1 MSTRNPSIS
10 CGATVSRA
18 ADTERGAIVTERRT
32 SSLALPARLFV
43 AVVSVAGLV
52 VVGHSIFVLM
62 VHATVP
68 REWVVFAV
76 LTMASGMLTVKV
88 PSIEARFSMSEAFA
102 FASVLLFGPHVGIV
116 TLALD
121 GIRISFRWKMNR
133 QQTIFNFANLGLS
146 VGAAGSLFF
155 YTSGIVPLY
164 HGNPPAASILVYLT
178 LMTGAYFA
186 VNSGLTAIVVG
197 LSGRRSIAGIWVQHY
212 LPLVPSYVAGASVSL
227 LLVLAFRE
235 VHFTAIALI
244 VPLLIIT
251 YLTLRSSF
259 GRLEDSKIHVAKLN
273 RLLLSTVETLAT
285 AIDAK
290 DEITHDHIRRV
301 QQGTL
306 GLARELGLTDVD
318 TLKGLEAA
326 ALLHDTGKI
335 AVPEHILNK
344 PGRLTPA
351 EFETMKRHAMV
362 GAQILSSIE
371 FPYPV
376 VPIVRHHHENW
387 DGTGYPDGLKG
398 AEIPLGARILSVVDC
413 FDALTSDRPY
423 RRRMTEDE
431 ALTIIRDRRGQ
442 MYDPVVVDAF
452 LASHHRIMPASER
465 ARHPAAQAIGDALS
479 MDRDEP
485 RVHGGPPAAA
495 EGGVS
500 DGLLAVTSL
509 SRAVSGGARVAD
521 VGALMWMVVRQVLPC
536 EAMAVFLPDERADQ
550 VSVRYAAG
558 AYAPALRTIS
568 RASGTG
574 VAGWVAVN
582 RRPANNAEP
591 SVDFGHLDL
600 APGLRSC
607 LAVPLVEGTTLIAVL
622 AVYRD
627 RLSAFSEDDARL
639 VELLAPH
646 LASALAE
653 AVLVERGATSVTG
666 SPSLKLVKKQLT
678 ANS

>member
-1 MSTRNPSIS
+1 
-10 CGATVSRA
+10 
-18 ADTERGAIVTERRT
+18 VTERRA
-32 SSLALPARLFV
+32 SSLPVAARLFV
-43 AVVSVAGLV
+43 AAVSVSGLV
-52 VVGHSIFVLM
+52 AVGHSIFVLV
-62 VHATVP
+62 VHSTVP
-68 REWVVFAV
+68 REWLLFAL
-76 LTMASGMLTVKV
+76 LTMASGMLTLKV
-88 PSIEARFSMSEAFA
+88 PSIEARFSVSEAFA

-133 QQTIFNFANLGLS
+133 QQTVFNFANLGLS
-146 VGAAGSLFF
+146 MWAAGSLFF
-155 YTSGIVPLY
+155 FASGTTPLY
-164 HGNPPAASILVYLT
+164 QGSAPAASILVYLT
-178 LMTGAYFA
+178 MMTGVYFA

-197 LSGRRSIAGIWVQHY
+197 LSARRSIAAVWAQHY
-212 LPLVPSYVAGASVSL
+212 WPLIPSYVAGASVSL

-235 VHFTAIALI
+235 VKFTAIALI

-259 GRLEDSKIHVAKLN
+259 GRLEDSKIHVAQLN

-290 DEITHDHIRRV
+290 DEVTHDHIRRV

-306 GLARELGLTDVD
+306 GLARELGLTDPD

-351 EFETMKRHAMV
+351 EFEKMKRHAPI

-398 AEIPLGARILSVVDC
+398 ADIPLGARILSVVDC

-423 RRRMTEDE
+423 RSRMTEQE
-431 ALTIIRDRRGQ
+431 ALKIIVDRRGQ

-452 LASHHRIMPASER
+452 LMSHQRIMPPTDS
-465 ARHPAAQAIGDALS
+465 ARHPVARAIGEAMSS

-485 RVHGGPPAAA
+485 RTQAVPPPADN
-495 EGGVS
+495 GVS

-536 EAMAVFLPDERADQ
+536 EAMAVFLPDEREDK
-550 VSVRYAAG
+550 VTVRYAAG
-558 AYAPALRTIS
+558 AHAPELRGIS
-568 RASGTG
+568 RATGTG

-582 RRPANNAEP
+582 RRPAINAEP
-591 SVDFGHLDL
+591 LLDFGNANI
-600 APGLRSC
+600 APALRSC
-607 LAVPLVEGTTLIAVL
+607 LALPLVEGTTLVAVL

-627 RLSAFSEDDARL
+627 RPFAFSEDEARL
-639 VELLAPH
+639 AELLAPR
-646 LASALAE
+646 LASSLAE
-653 AVLVERGATSVTG
+653 AVRFERDAASVTG
-666 SPSLKLVKKQLT
+666 QPSLKLVRT
-678 ANS
+678 S

>member
-1 MSTRNPSIS
+1 
-10 CGATVSRA
+10 
-18 ADTERGAIVTERRT
+18 
-32 SSLALPARLFV
+32 
-43 AVVSVAGLV
+43 VSVSGLV
-52 VVGHSIFVLM
+52 VVGHSVFVLV
-62 VHATVP
+62 VHSTVP
-68 REWVVFAV
+68 REWLLFAL

-88 PSIEARFSMSEAFA
+88 PSIEARFSVSEAFA

-133 QQTIFNFANLGLS
+133 QQTVFNFANLGLS
-146 VGAAGSLFF
+146 MGAAGSLFF
-155 YTSGIVPLY
+155 YASGTAPLY
-164 HGNPPAASILVYLT
+164 QGNPPAASILVYLT
-178 LMTGAYFA
+178 VMTGVYFA

-197 LSGRRSIAGIWVQHY
+197 LSARRSIAAVWAQHY
-212 LPLVPSYVAGASVSL
+212 WPLVPSYVAGASVSL

-235 VHFTAIALI
+235 VKFTAIALI
-244 VPLLIIT
+244 VPLLIVT

-259 GRLEDSKIHVAKLN
+259 GRLEDSKIHVAQLN

-290 DEITHDHIRRV
+290 DEVTHDHIRRV

-306 GLARELGLTDVD
+306 GLARELGLTDSD

-335 AVPEHILNK
+335 AVPEYILNK

-351 EFETMKRHAMV
+351 EFEKMKRHAPI

-423 RRRMTEDE
+423 RRRMTEDA
-431 ALTIIRDRRGQ
+431 ALKIIVDRRGQ
-442 MYDPVVVDAF
+442 MYDPLVVDAF
-452 LASHHRIMPASER
+452 LASHHRVMPATDS
-465 ARHPAAQAIGDALS
+465 ARHPAAQAIGDAMS

-485 RVHGGPPAAA
+485 RAPAAPPPADS
-495 EGGVS
+495 GVS

-536 EAMAVFLPDERADQ
+536 DAMAVFLPDEREDR
-550 VSVRYAAG
+550 VTVRYAAG
-558 AYAPALRTIS
+558 AGAAVLRTVS
-568 RASGTG
+568 RATGTG

-582 RRPANNAEP
+582 RRPAINAEP
-591 SVDFGHLDL
+591 ALDFGSADIG
-600 APGLRSC
+600 PGLRSC
-607 LAVPLVEGTTLIAVL
+607 LAVPLVEGTTLVGVL

-639 VELLAPH
+639 VELLAPR

-653 AVLVERGATSVTG
+653 AVRFERDAVGVTSMA
-666 SPSLKLVKKQLT
+666 SLKLVRSSL
-678 ANS
+678 